1 MPAEM
6 KEAIAQAAM
15 LLLTEKHVKKLTVK
29 DIVDQCHIT
38 RQAFYYHFENIP
50 ALFCWMMEKNT
61 ERTLQNVLAKG
72 SGEEGLRY
80 FFVMAI
86 NALPYVKRGMD
97 SNYREELEQ
106 LFREYIHR
114 FFTIVAE
121 TKNFYANCTRAES
134 KIILR
139 YHSQAILG
147 LLQEWTE
154 EDTEQLDQIVH
165 TVFLLIT
172 TGIPPKIRS

>member
-1 MPAEM
+1 M
-6 KEAIAQAAM
+6 IRN
-15 LLLTEKHVKKLTVK
+15 
-29 DIVDQCHIT
+29 IVFD
-38 RQAFYYHFENIP
+38 
-50 ALFCWMMEKNT
+50 MG
-61 ERTLQNVLAKG
+61 NVLID
-72 SGEEGLRY
+72 Y
-80 FFVMAI
+80 QPM
-86 NALPYVKRGMD
+86 
-97 SNYREELEQ
+97 
-106 LFREYIHR
+106 EYTRR

-172 TGIPPKIRS
+172 TGIPPKNRS

>member
-50 ALFCWMMEKNT
+50 ALFCWMVEKNT
-61 ERTLQNVLAKG
+61 ERTLQDVLAKG
-72 SGEEGLRY
+72 DGEEGLRC
-80 FFVMAI
+80 FFLMAI
-86 NALPYVKRGMD
+86 NAIPYVKRGMA

-106 LFREYIHR
+106 LLREYTRR
-114 FFTIVAE
+114 FSPWWRKAKTFMQTVPVWRVKSSCAITA
-121 TKNFYANCTRAES
+121 KRSWAFS
-134 KIILR
+134 KSGQRRTQSSWIKLSTP
-139 YHSQAILG
+139 Y
-147 LLQEWTE
+147 
-154 EDTEQLDQIVH
+154 
-165 TVFLLIT
+165 FC
-172 TGIPPKIRS
+172 